1 MAVVS
6 LIFSILA
13 FACGI
18 FALIFKRVGPQG
30 ERGATGPQGIQ
41 GEVGPKGDIG
51 AQGPKGEDGK
61 NGRNG
66 RNGKNGKDG
75 KDGISVIKTAGDM
88 TGDDIVKLLSSMEVV
103 DLKNAVIKAN
113 SFYTNQGEYD
123 YYDM

>member
-13 FACGI
+13 LASGI

-41 GEVGPKGDIG
+41 GEVGPKGDTG

-66 RNGKNGKDG
+66 RNGKNG

-123 YYDM
+123 YYTM